1 MLTYRGVSYD
11 RKPAGLTTRP
21 TGEVGK
27 YRGQAIQFRV
37 VDNPPLAHPFAAEL
51 VYRGVAYT
59 VGKNTPEAP
68 STMPAAEPVTFPP
81 INTWMRSLVIKHLH
95 NIRRRE
101 HSMLVRAAETVGLPI
116 KDAAEYTSH
125 VQGKL
130 PHDFA
135 GYDRSPAA
143 MS

>member
-1 MLTYRGVSYD
+1 MLTYRGISYD
-11 RKPAGLTTRP
+11 RQPAGLTTRP
-21 TGEVGK
+21 TDEFGK
-27 YRGQAIQFRV
+27 YRGQTIQLRV
-37 VDNPPLAHPFAAEL
+37 VDNPSPAYPFAAEL
-51 VYRGVAYT
+51 VYRGAAYT
-59 VGKNTPEAP
+59 VGENTPEAT
-68 STMPAAEPVTFPP
+68 STLLAAEPVTFPP
-81 INTWMRSLVIKHLH
+81 INTWMRGLVIKHLH
-95 NIRRRE
+95 TIRRRE
-101 HSMLVRAAETVGLPI
+101 HSMLVRAAKTVGLPI